1 MNKTRKSIKLNIC
14 NIFAYFYQL
23 HSKKKK
29 GFFSS
34 SFLLPS
40 VFLLKL

>member
-29 GFFSS
+29 VSSLLLSFYLQSFF
-34 SFLLPS
+34 
-40 VFLLKL
+40 